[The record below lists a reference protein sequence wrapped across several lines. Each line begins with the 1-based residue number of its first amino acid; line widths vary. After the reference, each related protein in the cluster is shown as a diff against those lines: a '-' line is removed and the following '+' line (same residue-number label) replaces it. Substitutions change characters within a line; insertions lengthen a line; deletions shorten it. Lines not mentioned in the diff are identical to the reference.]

1 MKKLNILVIDDTI
14 EKVKD
19 IKSTVRFKYI
29 LLKNREIIAPT
40 VKAFREI
47 YSGLNELIKDFEQ
60 GRVELIKKYGEAV
73 EDGIKVKEE
82 NLDVFKAEF
91 SILSKKWEKELAEYN
106 KGLKEADKLLQ
117 EEEEPK
123 LIKLK
128 IEELPEDLTATD
140 INVLL
145 PMIEE

>member
-60 GRVELIKKYGEAV
+60 GRAELIKKYGDVGEGEKA
-73 EDGIKVKEE
+73 KVVYLKPNSFGAESLTFIEWPKEFNQAILIDFDKMIEKSFINKIGLLLEPMNRMNLLNE
-82 NLDVFKAEF
+82 NEI
-91 SILSKKWEKELAEYN
+91 ILSAFF
-106 KGLKEADKLLQ
+106 
-117 EEEEPK
+117 
-123 LIKLK
+123 
-128 IEELPEDLTATD
+128 
-140 INVLL
+140 
-145 PMIEE
+145 

>member
-19 IKSTVRFKYI
+19 IESTVRFKYI

-82 NLDVFKAEF
+82 NLDVFKAKF

-117 EEEEPK
+117 
-123 LIKLK
+123 
-128 IEELPEDLTATD
+128 
-140 INVLL
+140 
-145 PMIEE
+145 